1 MKSVLVI
8 GMGRFGKNATI
19 KLREL
24 GHEVMAVD
32 ILDERISDSLEI
44 ASNAIIGDTTS
55 KAFLETL
62 GVKDYDLCIVT
73 IGDDFQSSLETT
85 SLLKEMGAKKVISR
99 ASNDV
104 QKKFLLRNGADY
116 VVYPEEQ
123 VAHWVAI
130 RYSSDSIFDYLSLED
145 GYSIVEINVPV
156 KWTGRTIGELDI
168 RKKHKINII
177 AIKHN
182 DKMIMDITTNT
193 QLSGMDRALV
203 LGKDEDIQKCLKI

>member
-8 GMGRFGKNATI
+8 GMGRFGKNTTV

-32 ILDERISDSLEI
+32 MLEERISDSLEI
-44 ASNAIIGDTTS
+44 ASNAIIGDSTS

-123 VAHWVAI
+123 VAQWVAI

-156 KWTGRTIGELDI
+156 KWTGRTIGELDV

-203 LGKDEDIQKCLKI
+203 LGKDEDIQICLKI

>member
-8 GMGRFGKNATI
+8 GMGRFGKNATV

-32 ILDERISDSLEI
+32 MLEERISDSLEI
-44 ASNAIIGDTTS
+44 ASNAIIGDSTS

-123 VAHWVAI
+123 VAQWVAI

-156 KWTGRTIGELDI
+156 KWTGRTIGELDV

-203 LGKDEDIQKCLKI
+203 LGKDEDIQRCLKI

>member
-156 KWTGRTIGELDI
+156 KWTGRTIGDLDI

>member
-8 GMGRFGKNATI
+8 GMGRFGKNTTV

-32 ILDERISDSLEI
+32 ILEERISDSLEI
-44 ASNAIIGDTTS
+44 ASNAIIGDSTS

-123 VAHWVAI
+123 VAQWVAI

-156 KWTGRTIGELDI
+156 KWTGRTIGELDV

-193 QLSGMDRALV
+193 QLSGIDRALV
-203 LGKDEDIQKCLKI
+203 LGKDEDIQRCLKI

>member
-156 KWTGRTIGELDI
+156 KWAGRTIGELDI

>member
-8 GMGRFGKNATI
+8 GMGRFGKNTTV

-32 ILDERISDSLEI
+32 ILEERISDSLEI
-44 ASNAIIGDTTS
+44 ASNAIIGDSTS

-123 VAHWVAI
+123 VAQWVAI

-156 KWTGRTIGELDI
+156 KWTGRTIGELDV

-203 LGKDEDIQKCLKI
+203 LGKDEDIQRCLKI

>member
-1 MKSVLVI
+1 MKTVLIV
-8 GMGRFGKNATI
+8 GMGRFGRNATV

-24 GHEVMAVD
+24 GHEVMAIDKHEDRV
-32 ILDERISDSLEI
+32 SDALEI
-44 ASNAIIGDTTS
+44 ASNAIIGDATS
-55 KAFLETL
+55 RSFLESL
-62 GVKDYDLCIVT
+62 GVRDYDLCIVT
-73 IGDDFQSSLETT
+73 IGDDFQCSLEAT

-104 QKKFLLRNGADY
+104 QKKFLLRNGADH

-145 GYSIVEINVPV
+145 GYSIVEIDVPI
-156 KWTGRTIGELDI
+156 KWTGRTIGELDV
-168 RKKHKINII
+168 RKKFRINII

>member
-1 MKSVLVI
+1 MKTILVI
-8 GMGRFGKNATI
+8 GMGRFGKNATK
-19 KLREL
+19 KLLEL

-32 ILDERISDSLEI
+32 MLKERVTDSLEI
-44 ASNAIIGDTTS
+44 ASNAIIGDATS
-55 KAFLETL
+55 RAFLETL
-62 GVKDYDLCIVT
+62 GIRDYDLCIVT

-85 SLLKEMGAKKVISR
+85 SLLKEMGARKVISR

-145 GYSIVEINVPV
+145 GYSIVEIDVPI
-156 KWTGRTIGELDI
+156 KWTGRTIGELDV
-168 RKKHKINII
+168 RNKHKINIL
-177 AIKHN
+177 AIKRN
-182 DKMIMDITTNT
+182 DKMIMDVTTNT
-193 QLSGMDRALV
+193 ELSGMDRALV
-203 LGKDEDIQKCLKI
+203 LGKYEDIQKCLKI

>member
-1 MKSVLVI
+1 MKTILVI
-8 GMGRFGKNATI
+8 GMGKFGKNAAI
-19 KLREL
+19 RLREL

-32 ILDERISDSLEI
+32 MIEERVTDSLQI
-44 ASNAIIGDTTS
+44 ASNAIIGDATS
-55 KAFLETL
+55 RAFLETL
-62 GVKDYDLCIVT
+62 GVGDYDLCIVT

-123 VAHWVAI
+123 VARWVAI

-145 GYSIVEINVPV
+145 GYSIVEIDVPI
-156 KWTGRTIGELDI
+156 KWTGRTIGELDV
-168 RKKHKINII
+168 RNKYKINIM
-177 AIKHN
+177 AIKRN
-182 DKMIMDITTNT
+182 DKMFMDITTNT

-203 LGKDEDIQKCLKI
+203 LGKYEDIQKCLKI

>member
-1 MKSVLVI
+1 MKTILVI
-8 GMGRFGKNATI
+8 GMGKFGKNAAI
-19 KLREL
+19 RLREL

-32 ILDERISDSLEI
+32 MIEERVTDSLQI
-44 ASNAIIGDTTS
+44 ASNAIIGDATS
-55 KAFLETL
+55 RAFLETL
-62 GVKDYDLCIVT
+62 GVGDYDLCIVT

-85 SLLKEMGAKKVISR
+85 SLLKEMGAQKVISR

-123 VAHWVAI
+123 VARWVAI

-145 GYSIVEINVPV
+145 GYSIVEIDVPI
-156 KWTGRTIGELDI
+156 KWTGRTIGELDV
-168 RKKHKINII
+168 RNKYKINIM
-177 AIKHN
+177 AIKRN
-182 DKMIMDITTNT
+182 DKMFMDITTNT

-203 LGKDEDIQKCLKI
+203 LGKYEDIQKCLKI

>member
-8 GMGRFGKNATI
+8 GMGRFGKNTTV

-32 ILDERISDSLEI
+32 ILEERISDSLEI

-85 SLLKEMGAKKVISR
+85 SLLKEMGAKK
-99 ASNDV
+99 
-104 QKKFLLRNGADY
+104 G
-116 VVYPEEQ
+116 
-123 VAHWVAI
+123 
-130 RYSSDSIFDYLSLED
+130 
-145 GYSIVEINVPV
+145 
-156 KWTGRTIGELDI
+156 
-168 RKKHKINII
+168 NI
-177 AIKHN
+177 K
-182 DKMIMDITTNT
+182 
-193 QLSGMDRALV
+193 SF
-203 LGKDEDIQKCLKI
+203 

>member
-32 ILDERISDSLEI
+32 ILEERISDSLEI

-156 KWTGRTIGELDI
+156 KWTGRTIGELDV

-177 AIKHN
+177 AIKHD

>member
-8 GMGRFGKNATI
+8 GMGRFGKNATV

-32 ILDERISDSLEI
+32 ILEERISDSLEI
-44 ASNAIIGDTTS
+44 ASNAIIGDSTS

-156 KWTGRTIGELDI
+156 KWTGRTIGELDV

-177 AIKHN
+177 AIKHD

>member
-1 MKSVLVI
+1 MKTVLVI
-8 GMGRFGKNATI
+8 GMGRFGKNAAI
-19 KLREL
+19 RLREL

-32 ILDERISDSLEI
+32 IYEDRVTDSLEI
-44 ASNAIIGDTTS
+44 ASNAIIGDATS
-55 KAFLETL
+55 RSFLETL
-62 GVKDYDLCIVT
+62 GISDYDLCIVT

-123 VAHWVAI
+123 SAHWVAI

-145 GYSIVEINVPV
+145 GYSIVEIAVPM
-156 KWTGRTIGELDI
+156 KWTGRTIGELDV
-168 RKKHKINII
+168 RNKHKINIM
-177 AIKHN
+177 AIKRN

-203 LGKDEDIQKCLKI
+203 LGKYEDIQKCSKI

>member
-8 GMGRFGKNATI
+8 GLGRFGKNAAI

-32 ILDERISDSLEI
+32 KIESRVSDSLGI
-44 ASNAIIGDTTS
+44 ASNAIIGDATS
-55 KAFLETL
+55 RAFLETL
-62 GVKDYDLCIVT
+62 GVTNYDLCIVT
-73 IGDDFQSSLETT
+73 IGDDFQCSLETT
-85 SLLKEMGAKKVISR
+85 SLLKEMGARKVISR

-104 QKKFLLRNGADY
+104 QEKFLLRNGADH

-123 VAHWVAI
+123 VAHWVAL

-145 GYSIVEINVPV
+145 GYSIVEIDVPI
-156 KWTGRTIGELDI
+156 KWTGRTIGELDV
-168 RKKHKINII
+168 RNKHKINIM
-177 AIKHN
+177 AIKHG
-182 DKMIMDITTNT
+182 DKMDMDITTNT

>member
-1 MKSVLVI
+1 
-8 GMGRFGKNATI
+8 MGRFGRNATV

-24 GHEVMAVD
+24 GHEVMAIDKHEDRV
-32 ILDERISDSLEI
+32 SDSLNT
-44 ASNAIIGDTTS
+44 ASNAIIGDATNRS
-55 KAFLETL
+55 FLESL
-62 GVKDYDLCIVT
+62 GVRDYDLCIVT
-73 IGDDFQSSLETT
+73 IGDDFQCSLETT

-104 QKKFLLRNGADY
+104 QKKFLLRNGADH

-145 GYSIVEINVPV
+145 GYSIVEIDVPI
-156 KWTGRTIGELDI
+156 KWTGRTIGELDV
-168 RKKHKINII
+168 RKKYRINII

>member
-8 GMGRFGKNATI
+8 GMGRFGKNATV

-32 ILDERISDSLEI
+32 ILEERISDSLEI
-44 ASNAIIGDTTS
+44 ASNAIIGDSTS

-123 VAHWVAI
+123 VAQWVAI

-156 KWTGRTIGELDI
+156 KWTGRTIGELDV

-193 QLSGMDRALV
+193 QLSSMDRALV
-203 LGKDEDIQKCLKI
+203 LGKDEDIQRCLKI

>member
-8 GMGRFGKNATI
+8 GMGRFGRNATV

-24 GHEVMAVD
+24 GHEVMAIDKHEDRV
-32 ILDERISDSLEI
+32 SDSLNT
-44 ASNAIIGDTTS
+44 ASNAIIGDATNRS
-55 KAFLETL
+55 FLESL
-62 GVKDYDLCIVT
+62 GVRDYDLCIVT
-73 IGDDFQSSLETT
+73 IGDDFQCSLETT

-104 QKKFLLRNGADY
+104 QKKFLLRNGADH

-145 GYSIVEINVPV
+145 GYSIVV
-156 KWTGRTIGELDI
+156 KTPRGCAIFI
-168 RKKHKINII
+168 R
-177 AIKHN
+177 
-182 DKMIMDITTNT
+182 
-193 QLSGMDRALV
+193 
-203 LGKDEDIQKCLKI
+203 

>member
-85 SLLKEMGAKKVISR
+85 SLLKEMGAQKVISR

>member
-8 GMGRFGKNATI
+8 GMGRFGKNATV

-32 ILDERISDSLEI
+32 ILEERISDSLEI

-156 KWTGRTIGELDI
+156 KWTGRTIGELDV

-177 AIKHN
+177 AIKHD

>member
-1 MKSVLVI
+1 MKSVLMI
-8 GMGRFGKNATI
+8 GMGRFGKNATL

-32 ILDERISDSLEI
+32 MLEDRISDSLDI
-44 ASNAIIGDTTS
+44 ASNAIIGDATS

-156 KWTGRTIGELDI
+156 KWTGRTIGELDV

-177 AIKHN
+177 AIKHD

>member
-1 MKSVLVI
+1 MKTILVI
-8 GMGRFGKNATI
+8 GMGRFGKNAAI
-19 KLREL
+19 RLREL

-32 ILDERISDSLEI
+32 IVEDRVTDSLEI
-44 ASNAIIGDTTS
+44 VSNAIIGDATS
-55 KAFLETL
+55 RSFLETL
-62 GVKDYDLCIVT
+62 GVSDYDLCIVT

-123 VAHWVAI
+123 SAQWVAI

-145 GYSIVEINVPV
+145 GYSIVEIAVPL
-156 KWTGRTIGELDI
+156 KWTGRTIGELDV
-168 RKKHKINII
+168 RNKHKINIM
-177 AIKHN
+177 AIKRN

-203 LGKDEDIQKCLKI
+203 LGKYEDIQKCLKI

>member
-8 GMGRFGKNATI
+8 GMGRFGKNATV

-32 ILDERISDSLEI
+32 ILEERISDSLEI

-156 KWTGRTIGELDI
+156 KWTGRTIGELDV

-177 AIKHN
+177 AIKHD

-203 LGKDEDIQKCLKI
+203 LGKDEDSQKCLKI

>member
-1 MKSVLVI
+1 MKTILVI
-8 GMGRFGKNATI
+8 GMGRFGKNAAI
-19 KLREL
+19 RLREL

-32 ILDERISDSLEI
+32 IYEDRVTDSLEI
-44 ASNAIIGDTTS
+44 ASNAIIGDATS
-55 KAFLETL
+55 RPFLETL
-62 GVKDYDLCIVT
+62 GISDYDLCIVT

-123 VAHWVAI
+123 SAYWVAI

-145 GYSIVEINVPV
+145 GYSIVEIAVPI
-156 KWTGRTIGELDI
+156 KWTGRTIGELDV
-168 RKKHKINII
+168 RNKHKINIM
-177 AIKHN
+177 ALKHN
-182 DKMIMDITTNT
+182 DRIIMDITTNT

-203 LGKDEDIQKCLKI
+203 LGKYEDIQKCLKI

>member
-1 MKSVLVI
+1 MKSILVI

-19 KLREL
+19 RLREL

-32 ILDERISDSLEI
+32 IFEDRVTDSLEI
-44 ASNAIIGDTTS
+44 ASNAIIGDATS
-55 KAFLETL
+55 RAFLETL
-62 GVKDYDLCIVT
+62 GIRDYDLCIVT
-73 IGDDFQSSLETT
+73 IGDDFQCSLETT

-145 GYSIVEINVPV
+145 GYSIVEIDVPI

-168 RKKHKINII
+168 RNKHKINIM
-177 AIKHN
+177 AIKRN
-182 DKMIMDITTNT
+182 EKMIMDITTNT

-203 LGKDEDIQKCLKI
+203 LGKYEDIQKCLKI

>member
-1 MKSVLVI
+1 MKTVLVI

-19 KLREL
+19 RLREL

-32 ILDERISDSLEI
+32 KREERVADSLET
-44 ASNAIIGDTTS
+44 ASNAIIGDATS
-55 KAFLETL
+55 RAFLETL
-62 GVKDYDLCIVT
+62 GIRDYDLCIVT
-73 IGDDFQSSLETT
+73 IGDDFQCSLETT
-85 SLLKEMGAKKVISR
+85 SLLKELGAKKVISR

-104 QKKFLLRNGADY
+104 QKKFLLRNGADH

-145 GYSIVEINVPV
+145 GYSIVEIDVPL
-156 KWTGRTIGELDI
+156 KWTGRTVGELDI
-168 RKKHKINII
+168 RNRHKINIM
-177 AIKHN
+177 AIKRN

-203 LGKDEDIQKCLKI
+203 LGKYEDIQKCLKI

>member
-8 GMGRFGKNATI
+8 GMGRFGKNATV

-32 ILDERISDSLEI
+32 MLEERISDSLEI
-44 ASNAIIGDTTS
+44 ASNAIIGDSTS

-156 KWTGRTIGELDI
+156 KWTGRTIGELDV
-168 RKKHKINII
+168 RNKHKINIM
-177 AIKHN
+177 ALKRN

-203 LGKDEDIQKCLKI
+203 LGKYEDIQKCLKI

>member
-8 GMGRFGKNATI
+8 GMGRFGKNATV

-32 ILDERISDSLEI
+32 MLEERISDSLEI
-44 ASNAIIGDTTS
+44 ASNAIIGDSTS

-156 KWTGRTIGELDI
+156 KWTGRTIGELDV

-203 LGKDEDIQKCLKI
+203 LGKDEDIQRCLKI

>member
-8 GMGRFGKNATI
+8 GMGRFGKNATV

-32 ILDERISDSLEI
+32 ILEERISDSLEI
-44 ASNAIIGDTTS
+44 ASNAIIGDSTS

-73 IGDDFQSSLETT
+73 IGDDFQCSLETT

-156 KWTGRTIGELDI
+156 KWTGRTIGELDV

-177 AIKHN
+177 AIKHD

>member
-1 MKSVLVI
+1 MKTVLVI
-8 GMGRFGKNATI
+8 GMGRFGKNAAI
-19 KLREL
+19 RLREL

-32 ILDERISDSLEI
+32 IYEDRVTDSLEI
-44 ASNAIIGDTTS
+44 ASNAIIGDATS
-55 KAFLETL
+55 RSFLETL
-62 GVKDYDLCIVT
+62 GISDYDLCIVT

-123 VAHWVAI
+123 SAQWVAI

-145 GYSIVEINVPV
+145 GYSIVEIAVPI
-156 KWTGRTIGELDI
+156 KWTGRTIGELDV
-168 RKKHKINII
+168 RNKHNINIM
-177 AIKHN
+177 ALKRN
-182 DKMIMDITTNT
+182 DRIIMDITTNT
-193 QLSGMDRALV
+193 QLSGTDRALV
-203 LGKDEDIQKCLKI
+203 LGKNEDIQKCLKI

>member
-1 MKSVLVI
+1 MKSILVI

-32 ILDERISDSLEI
+32 IFEERVTDSLEI
-44 ASNAIIGDTTS
+44 ASNAIIGDATS
-55 KAFLETL
+55 RAFLETL
-62 GVKDYDLCIVT
+62 GIRDYDLCIVT
-73 IGDDFQSSLETT
+73 IGDDFQCSLETT

-145 GYSIVEINVPV
+145 GYSIVEIDVPI

-168 RKKHKINII
+168 RNKHKINIM
-177 AIKHN
+177 AIKRN
-182 DKMIMDITTNT
+182 EKMIMDITTNT

-203 LGKDEDIQKCLKI
+203 LGKYEDIQKCLKI

>member
-1 MKSVLVI
+1 MKTILVI
-8 GMGRFGKNATI
+8 GMGRFGRNTSV

-32 ILDERISDSLEI
+32 IVQERVTDSLRIS
-44 ASNAIIGDTTS
+44 SNAIIGDATNR
-55 KAFLETL
+55 AFLETL
-62 GVKDYDLCIVT
+62 GIRDYDLCIVT
-73 IGDDFQSSLETT
+73 IGDDFQSSLEAT

-116 VVYPEEQ
+116 VVYPEDQ
-123 VAHWVAI
+123 VAQWVAI
-130 RYSSDSIFDYLSLED
+130 RYSSDSIFDYLALED
-145 GYSIVEINVPV
+145 GYSIVEIDVPI

-168 RKKHKINII
+168 RNKHNINIM

-182 DKMIMDITTNT
+182 DKMNMDITPKT

-203 LGKDEDIQKCLKI
+203 LGKYEDIQKCLKI

>member
-8 GMGRFGKNATI
+8 GMGRFGKNTTE

-32 ILDERISDSLEI
+32 IFEDRVADSLEI
-44 ASNAIIGDTTS
+44 ASNAIIGDATS
-55 KAFLETL
+55 KPFLETL
-62 GVKDYDLCIVT
+62 GIKDYDLCIVT
-73 IGDDFQSSLETT
+73 IGDDFQCSLEAT
-85 SLLKEMGAKKVISR
+85 SLLKEMGARKVISR

-123 VAHWVAI
+123 VANWVAI

-145 GYSIVEINVPV
+145 GYSIAEIDVPI
-156 KWTGRTIGELDI
+156 KWTGRTIGELDV
-168 RKKHKINII
+168 RNKHKINIM
-177 AIKHN
+177 ALKRN
-182 DKMIMDITTNT
+182 NRMMMDITTNT

-203 LGKDEDIQKCLKI
+203 LGKYEDIQKCLKI

>member
-8 GMGRFGKNATI
+8 GMGRFGKNTTV

-32 ILDERISDSLEI
+32 ILEERISDSLEI
-44 ASNAIIGDTTS
+44 ASNAIIGDSTS

-62 GVKDYDLCIVT
+62 GVNDYDLCIVT

-123 VAHWVAI
+123 VAQWVAI

-156 KWTGRTIGELDI
+156 KWTGRTIGELDV

-203 LGKDEDIQKCLKI
+203 LGKDEDIQRCLKI

>member
-1 MKSVLVI
+1 MKTILVI
-8 GMGRFGKNATI
+8 GMGRFGRNTSV

-32 ILDERISDSLEI
+32 IVQERVTDSLRIS
-44 ASNAIIGDTTS
+44 SNAIIGDATNR
-55 KAFLETL
+55 AFLETL
-62 GVKDYDLCIVT
+62 GIRDYDLCIVT
-73 IGDDFQSSLETT
+73 IGDDFQSSLEAT

-116 VVYPEEQ
+116 VVYPEDQ
-123 VAHWVAI
+123 VAQWVAI
-130 RYSSDSIFDYLSLED
+130 RYSSDSIFDYLALED
-145 GYSIVEINVPV
+145 GYSIVEIDVPI

-168 RKKHKINII
+168 RNKHNINIM

-182 DKMIMDITTNT
+182 DKMVMDITPKT

-203 LGKDEDIQKCLKI
+203 LGKYEDIQKCLKI